1 MNTHELNLYVCVC
14 VCILAVCVLFF
25 PSLFSLS
32 CVLGV
37 SVGILSV
44 AYLTLSVLEHLSLV
58 CCCIASLMCVVNEV
72 INKCRNSV
80 VTAWPK
86 VVQLLAQ

>member
-14 VCILAVCVLFF
+14 VHLGGGGVCYF
-25 PSLFSLS
+25 SHHCSLS

-44 AYLTLSVLEHLSLV
+44 TYLTLSVLEHLS
-58 CCCIASLMCVVNEV
+58 
-72 INKCRNSV
+72 
-80 VTAWPK
+80 
-86 VVQLLAQ
+86 